1 MASSWVAKLI
11 KTYVNYAKKL
21 IPKYRKPWIILLQ
34 NKYLTQEDTMNGETI
49 KTLAEYITKLKEE
62 NAEYFREYE
71 RNQFDTNGVEQDY
84 VESSWS
90 SDEHSGS

>member
-1 MASSWVAKLI
+1 M
-11 KTYVNYAKKL
+11 TG
-21 IPKYRKPWIILLQ
+21 
-34 NKYLTQEDTMNGETI
+34 DTI